1 MSVTPQGPGWWQAS
15 DGNWYPPQAMP
26 LTPPPPPQKSG
37 FAQGLGIGTGCLV
50 AIVVAVVLAFGGCAV
65 LVAVGAN
72 SAKDSP
78 SAGGVDRGIGSA
90 DASADFVS
98 VTNSEPDA
106 LGFIYL
112 TVTVQNMSEKRSD
125 YYIEISIE
133 SPDGG
138 TKYEDT
144 IVMIRNVEPGQKA
157 SDKSL
162 PVNAD
167 RIPGAFKMKATKF
180 QRTAS

>member
-26 LTPPPPPQKSG
+26 SAPPPPQKSG

-50 AIVVAVVLAFGGCAV
+50 AAVVTAFLAFGGCAV
-65 LVAVGAN
+65 LVAIGAN
-72 SAKDSP
+72 NAGNSHGS
-78 SAGGVDRGIGSA
+78 GGVDRGIASA

-98 VTNSEPDA
+98 VTNSEPDV
-106 LGFIYL
+106 LGFVYL
-112 TVTVQNMSEKRSD
+112 TVTVRNTSEKRSD

-144 IVMIRNVEPGQKA
+144 IVVIRNVEPGQTA